1 MSVDQL
7 LPQILALDPFER
19 EQLLLKLSDS
29 IGEREGIFV
38 SDSEVDRRVTEMEEN
53 PEEST
58 VSKED
63 FVSFISDKR
72 DERRSS

>member
-29 IGEREGIFV
+29 IGEREGFFV
-38 SDSEVDRRVTEMEEN
+38 SDSEVDRRVTEIEKN
-53 PEEST
+53 SDEST
-58 VSKED
+58 VSKEE
-63 FVSFISDKR
+63 FVSFIAEKR
-72 DERRSS
+72 QERRSS